1 MHAAKQIPFFSCKQK
16 NKKSCIFTYRFIFN
30 FSIFLSLIILF
41 FKTEK
46 KNNNNNNNTVYNRN
60 KRVQRLLKEKKK
72 KQSETQGCL
81 GGERVQF

>member
-16 NKKSCIFTYRFIFN
+16 NKKSCIFTYRFYIQ
-30 FSIFLSLIILF
+30 FLYLLVSNYF
-41 FKTEK
+41 VFQDRK